1 MKGVVI
7 VVVTTLAMVGFMV
20 HPSESITCLDVDGFL
35 APCLPC
41 LRQGGEPPK
50 ECCNGLKGLEA
61 ACRTKSDRQI
71 ACNCCK
77 TAAITFQIRE
87 QFAEVLPDKCGVH
100 ISIPISPTVDCSSVS
115 FYEQNYYKLHGSWI
129 LPGLVE

>member
-1 MKGVVI
+1 
-7 VVVTTLAMVGFMV
+7 MVGFMV
-20 HPSESITCLDVDGFL
+20 HPSESITCLDVEGFL

-41 LRQGGEPPK
+41 LRQGGEPPQ

-61 ACRTKSDRQI
+61 SCRTKSDRQI

-100 ISIPISPTVDCSSVS
+100 ISIPISPTVDCSRDILGTNHNSMVEQVKWSVDIS
-115 FYEQNYYKLHGSWI
+115 SPFL
-129 LPGLVE
+129 L